1 MKYLFV
7 AAAIALSLSFMPVHA
22 AGVNMQPGMW
32 EWSMTM
38 EMPGMPMA
46 MPPTVYSSCV
56 TKDDLLPKQS
66 AKDDRCKTLK
76 NQIKGNSVLWK
87 IECSSAGGMATSEGT
102 MTYSGAT
109 ARGEIQSSTQGMAM
123 MSKITGRRTGSCK

>member
-1 MKYLFV
+1 MKRFV
-7 AAAIALSLSFMPVHA
+7 LATSMVLSFFCVPVYA

-56 TKDDLLPKQS
+56 TKSDLVPKQS

-76 NQIKGNSVLWK
+76 NEIKGNSVSWK
-87 IECSSAGGMATSEGT
+87 IECSSAGGVATSEGT
-102 MTYSGAT
+102 MSYSGST
-109 ARGEIQSSTQGMAM
+109 ARGEIQSSTQGMTM